1 MIIIFKNDIKTG
13 DRMKNTFILT
23 LLAISLHA
31 PSALAD
37 EKEKES
43 LWNKAAENAKETIE
57 ASKKTGAIAWEATK
71 ETSANVWQETK
82 EVSSKVGESVG
93 ENVGEL
99 GKEIKEDGQAVW
111 QDTKDISKKAVEK
124 AVKKTDEKST
134 SLWQSIKDLFN

>member
-37 EKEKES
+37 EKEEES
-43 LWNKAAENAKETIE
+43 LWNKTADSAKKTIE

-82 EVSSKVGESVG
+82 KVSSKVGESVG

-99 GKEIKEDGQAVW
+99 GKEIKEDSQAVW